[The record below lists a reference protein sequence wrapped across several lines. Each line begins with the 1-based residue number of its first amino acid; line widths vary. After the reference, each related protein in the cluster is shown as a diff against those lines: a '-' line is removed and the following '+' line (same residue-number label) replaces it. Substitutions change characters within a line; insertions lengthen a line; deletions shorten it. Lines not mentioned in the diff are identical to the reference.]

1 MEVRS
6 KGTSEVRSEGKSE
19 FLVAGASARAVD
31 GLLGRLNVS
40 GSSRRTLKRKQIQ
53 QVQEST
59 VFGTPIRTIDL
70 PAIGGGVVRWTG
82 AAHPAAMLNHM
93 AKTKGIQRYFEGPHE
108 QVQADLP
115 AAMEVDLL
123 R

>member
-40 GSSRRTLKRKQIQ
+40 GSSSRELTKKHQ
-53 QVQEST
+53 
-59 VFGTPIRTIDL
+59 FGTCIVHFHDCL
-70 PAIGGGVVRWTG
+70 P
-82 AAHPAAMLNHM
+82 
-93 AKTKGIQRYFEGPHE
+93 
-108 QVQADLP
+108 
-115 AAMEVDLL
+115 EVS
-123 R
+123 